1 MVEPGNRVRVGDGQR
16 GGIEVERMSHCVL
29 SSVFSKAHTSSFLL
43 LSAWPHVISPGKH
56 CSLSALLCFC
66 GAPFPGGPPGS
77 LLPSPSAVTYHLLCG
92 LLPPTPSI
100 YTCSLLSA
108 STRIPFPCFIS
119 LQSSYCVI
127 LFLCQSP
134 ALEHRLQEAG
144 FCLFYTVRFSS
155 TRTSC
160 DPVVPST

>member
-29 SSVFSKAHTSSFLL
+29 SSVFSKAHTSSFRL

-56 CSLSALLCFC
+56 CSLSALLSFVGHLSLEALLAHSFPLLQLSPVTFC
-66 GAPFPGGPPGS
+66 VAFCS
-77 LLPSPSAVTYHLLCG
+77 
-92 LLPPTPSI
+92 PSI
-100 YTCSLLSA
+100 YMCSLLSA
-108 STRIPFPCFIS
+108 STLIPFPCFIS

-127 LFLCQSP
+127 SFLCQSP

-144 FCLFYTVRFSS
+144 FLSVLYR
-155 TRTSC
+155 
-160 DPVVPST
+160 